1 MENALKNDFE
11 WLEDDYKY
19 EIIFS
24 LKHLAQI
31 RLSLL
36 TFQTVKKKNEEMAF
50 AEKHNVCIGYCNEQN
65 KEKKLCHL

>member
-1 MENALKNDFE
+1 MVGKTLKNDFE

-36 TFQTVKKKNEEMAF
+36 TFQTVKKNM
-50 AEKHNVCIGYCNEQN
+50 
-65 KEKKLCHL
+65 KKLLLLKNIMFA

>member
-1 MENALKNDFE
+1 MVGKTLKNDFE

-36 TFQTVKKKNEEMAF
+36 TFQTVKKYM
-50 AEKHNVCIGYCNEQN
+50 
-65 KEKKLCHL
+65 KKLLLLKNIMFA